1 MLNLHLSNGSNMVSN
16 YANFVPV
23 GGANTQV
30 TAYLFQPRV
39 AIATFAEQFM
49 ISVTAR

>member
-1 MLNLHLSNGSNMVSN
+1 MAQTWFQIMLIVCLLEEQIPELLLTC
-16 YANFVPV
+16 F
-23 GGANTQV
+23 TI
-30 TAYLFQPRV
+30 QPRV